1 MKFLNSSRDLIW
13 PSPSLLALWQQA
25 EFLAI
30 LCNTEMHFIGLSDK
44 GQRFE
49 AQHNVH
55 VQKVIILQFYLQMAQ
70 LFI

>member
-1 MKFLNSSRDLIW
+1 MATSRISGNPVQHRNSL
-13 PSPSLLALWQQA
+13 
-25 EFLAI
+25 
-30 LCNTEMHFIGLSDK
+30 HFIGLSDK

-55 VQKVIILQFYLQMAQ
+55 VQKVIILQFYLHMAE